1 MNLSRILA
9 LLASASLGLLLS
21 VSLVPWS
28 RVLLPRL
35 PAPMKIPESPV
46 VVSIEDLAGES
57 WPWPRLDLTL
67 ALRAISLYRPDPVGL
82 LLPLDAPD
90 TLEPVQDDQ
99 LARAFAA
106 FSPPALPATTFPSFA
121 ETEKISFLKIPHRG
135 SIENL
140 RPAESF
146 LAPEESLRKSS
157 TLAAW
162 KVTPEANGEL
172 HRLPLVFR
180 QEHEVIPS
188 WLLVMYAQALGADL
202 THSELQGRQLILRD
216 RQDLPLQTIPL
227 DLRGSVPIDWG
238 HPDILPSKMEIR
250 GVVLAAEQERIG
262 VKPYYDLKSI
272 SKKPVIVA
280 GGLAEVDPI
289 IDSPIGKRSLA
300 EAVVRAWSGLS
311 NGPQPV
317 LHPPSWV
324 MLGTLLIASAL
335 GLSSGNRGRVCLFE
349 GLALSGLVF
358 GAGWIAAKMAG
369 YSGAFPLSM
378 GSFLATLL
386 APKLNHWMEA
396 RHVR

>member
-1 MNLSRILA
+1 MTISRILA
-9 LLASASLGLLLS
+9 LLAAASLGLLLS

-28 RVLLPRL
+28 RALLPRL
-35 PAPMKIPESPV
+35 PPPLKIAESPV

-106 FSPPALPATTFPSFA
+106 FSPPALPATTFPSLP
-121 ETEKISFLKIPHRG
+121 ETEKISLVKIPHRG

-157 TLAAW
+157 ILAAW

-172 HRLPLVFR
+172 RRLPLVFR

-216 RQDLPLQTIPL
+216 KQDLPMQTIHHRL
-227 DLRGSVPIDWG
+227 PI
-238 HPDILPSKMEIR
+238 
-250 GVVLAAEQERIG
+250 ER
-262 VKPYYDLKSI
+262 K
-272 SKKPVIVA
+272 
-280 GGLAEVDPI
+280 
-289 IDSPIGKRSLA
+289 A
-300 EAVVRAWSGLS
+300 EA
-311 NGPQPV
+311 
-317 LHPPSWV
+317 
-324 MLGTLLIASAL
+324 
-335 GLSSGNRGRVCLFE
+335 
-349 GLALSGLVF
+349 
-358 GAGWIAAKMAG
+358 
-369 YSGAFPLSM
+369 
-378 GSFLATLL
+378 
-386 APKLNHWMEA
+386 
-396 RHVR
+396 